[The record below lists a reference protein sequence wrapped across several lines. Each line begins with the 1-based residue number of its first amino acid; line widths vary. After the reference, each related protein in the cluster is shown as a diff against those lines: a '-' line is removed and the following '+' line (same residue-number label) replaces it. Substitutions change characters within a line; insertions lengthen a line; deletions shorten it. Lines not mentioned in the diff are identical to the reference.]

1 MTEVRFTRRS
11 FSALAL
17 SFSLFGGARAR
28 QQRVSSPYDV
38 ILESNHRVA
47 LRDGVQLAT
56 DVYRPARNGKPVG
69 GKISRHPGAHP
80 LRTQRN
86 LLP

>member
-1 MTEVRFTRRS
+1 MTEVRFTRRG

-56 DVYRPARNGKPVG
+56 DVYRPARNGKPAAG
-69 GKISRHPGAHP
+69 RFPSSWSAPPTGA
-80 LRTQRN
+80 T
-86 LLP
+86 